1 MGSGPSI
8 MTASLAS
15 LCASHNW
22 YNMVH
27 ISSNSFELI
36 LLKQS
41 NSHPFKSSWRP
52 VGLGCLTTAT
62 TTTKSPI
69 SEMSVDIAKICFF
82 VFLENW
88 FSLAFK
94 KGLEVALV
102 YFFFRFV

>member
-1 MGSGPSI
+1 
-8 MTASLAS
+8 
-15 LCASHNW
+15 
-22 YNMVH
+22 
-27 ISSNSFELI
+27 
-36 LLKQS
+36 
-41 NSHPFKSSWRP
+41 
-52 VGLGCLTTAT
+52 LGCLTTAT